1 MTSHSSPRLRLT
13 LGPADV
19 GGRVMV
25 RHVLPAGGATDVL
38 GTLERWDGGRAAV
51 RRADGQVVDVAVGD
65 LLAGHRIPPPPAPR
79 RSAAAY
85 DTLTVEA
92 AAALGWQASACERLG
107 PEPGWLLRA
116 SGGFTSRAN
125 SVLPLGDPGLP
136 LDDALDAVSRFYRSH
151 GQRARMQ
158 VPLPVRADLDAALEA
173 RGWTSYDP
181 VVVMV
186 ADTARVLS
194 TLPAR
199 GDLPT
204 VRVSAELASDWL
216 AAYHYRGAAL
226 PPEAATVLT
235 SADLQGFGRVEQD
248 GRVVAVGRVA
258 VAAGWAGLTAM
269 EVVPAARRRGLG
281 AHVVRALVAWAAAQ
295 GTRAARHVYL
305 QASED
310 NATAQALYVHCGF
323 VPHHRYVYRLA
334 PENQR

>member
-1 MTSHSSPRLRLT
+1 
-13 LGPADV
+13 
-19 GGRVMV
+19 MV
-25 RHVLPAGGATDVL
+25 RHRLPTGGATDVL
-38 GTLERWDGGRAAV
+38 GTLERWDDGRAAV
-51 RRADGQVVDVAVGD
+51 RRADGRVVEVAVGD
-65 LLAGHRIPPPPAPR
+65 LLAGHRIPPPPVRR
-79 RSAAAY
+79 RSALAH
-85 DTLTVEA
+85 DTLDVEA
-92 AAALGWQASACERLG
+92 AAALGWQASARERLG

-125 SVLPLGDPGLP
+125 SVLPLGDPGVP
-136 LDDALDAVSRFYRSH
+136 LDDALVAVSRFYRSH

-158 VPLPVRADLDAALEA
+158 VPLPIRADLDAALEA

-194 TLPAR
+194 VLSGPPGR
-199 GDLPT
+199 GDLPE
-204 VRVSAELASDWL
+204 VRVSAELTSDWL
-216 AAYHYRGAAL
+216 AAYHYRGRTL

-281 AHVVRALVAWAAAQ
+281 AHVVRSLVAWAAAQ
-295 GTRAARHVYL
+295 GRAARHVYL

-310 NATAQALYVHCGF
+310 NVAAQALYVHCGF
-323 VPHHRYVYRLA
+323 APHHRYVYRLA
-334 PENQR
+334 PEDQR